1 MIEVGEYVRVDGKI
15 GKVLGF
21 CECDEC
27 QRRGYLEPII
37 DNINIYITKYD
48 KENGFEDI
56 KHSPNIIDL
65 LKKGDYVNGCE
76 VDEVCEAPNE
86 EIGRVIET
94 YTAVGYEDTL
104 TIYKEHI
111 KTILT
116 KEQYEANCYKLEEE
130 K

>member
-65 LKKGDYVNGCE
+65 IEVGDYVNGE
-76 VDEVCEAPNE
+76 L
-86 EIGRVIET
+86 IEKAD
-94 YTAVGYEDTL
+94 YDLYINSDFKQEYA
-104 TIYKEHI
+104 KHI
-111 KTILT
+111 ETILT
-116 KEQYEANCYKLEEE
+116 KEQYEANCYKLERE
-130 K
+130 